1 MCHTDLTQYNKL
13 LVKAILDAQHTFN
26 VIESGGEIEKIPSP
40 LMKVVKKV
48 NNIFKNE
55 RGEKIWSTSLNLQK
69 DLFIYSKQEQIRL
82 LIDGEHRSFSTN
94 VINSN
99 EHNYST
105 YWGRKN

>member
-55 RGEKIWSTSLNLQK
+55 RGEK
-69 DLFIYSKQEQIRL
+69 Y
-82 LIDGEHRSFSTN
+82 GVHR
-94 VINSN
+94 
-99 EHNYST
+99 
-105 YWGRKN
+105 